1 MSISLF
7 IFIYYLKVA
16 HRTKSVFS
24 LWITRGERDARRLG
38 TSQALNLYYL
48 VKCLVP
54 KTAESV
60 CVMWRPW
67 RGHFRY
73 TI

>member
-1 MSISLF
+1 MFKLTRLF
-7 IFIYYLKVA
+7 LFVYLYLAKVA
-16 HRTKSVFS
+16 HRTKGVFS
-24 LWITRGERDARRLG
+24 LWIARRLG
-38 TSQALNLYYL
+38 TSQALNSYYL

-73 TI
+73 II